1 MTIDWRRAYEALI
14 AGLPDL
20 VGRARLT
27 LCGFSACV
35 DVYLSLHDTE
45 LAAQAARATPAAALF
60 AELKW
65 RAIAGVGGEVFLDW
79 PDGAAWLAD
88 HVTGTRGLGGTSAQA
103 ANLLATLGAP
113 ALLALAD
120 RSRHQLA
127 VVHPDVCLAD
137 ARGPV
142 RRSEI
147 VAAGAGAPPHYIF
160 EFTAGRTV
168 DRQVLRRSS
177 RVIVRL
183 NHSELQHDA
192 EFDRISVELAGSAG
206 AGILSGFNELP
217 PARTKAEYA
226 FALRTAEAWRARGLG
241 TIHLELGDFPD
252 ESSPGE
258 ALAALAPAAT
268 SFGASLSEL
277 DGLMPASDPIEA
289 RAIAVAERY
298 GFSRV
303 CIHADHW
310 ALAVTR
316 GDPEVETTAL
326 LTGCLVAAAR
336 AAAGQIVLPQSYPDG
351 AELNPLPFPAS
362 QRLGGWHVV
371 AVPSPYLA
379 RPTATIGLGDTFLA
393 GTLLVLGADASRT
406 GRAAN
411 SPHRLPIQTL

>member
-88 HVTGTRGLGGTSAQA
+88 HVTGTRALGGTSAQA

-252 ESSPGE
+252 ESSPDE

-316 GDPEVETTAL
+316 GDE
-326 LTGCLVAAAR
+326 
-336 AAAGQIVLPQSYPDG
+336 AAGQIVLPQSYPDG
-351 AELNPLPFPAS
+351 AQINPLPFPAS